1 VQQQKRNLAVVV
13 VVVVVDATIRG
24 WPGRNDA

>member
-1 VQQQKRNLAVVV
+1 VQQQKRNLAVV